1 MDVRL
6 SFKIWNREE
15 AHEMLTVLSMNFPYT
30 CQLARI
36 FNPVRDL
43 SPGQPDVTVDIP
55 SISLSG
61 LFFDA

>member
-15 AHEMLTVLSMNFPYT
+15 AHEMLTVLSMDFPYT

-36 FNPVRDL
+36 VNSVCSLNPR
-43 SPGQPDVTVDIP
+43 QPDVTVDIP
-55 SISLSG
+55 SISLFG